1 MPCPC
6 SQRKQSG
13 NAYVQPRS
21 GLTPNSPVAAAV
33 SASHSLLRT
42 AQLTMEAAI
51 SDLAAEFAATL
62 QHARAL
68 LPRADAVIVQAHV
81 AHAGPV
87 QVLRAYARA
96 QSLPVNSTRIDLS
109 AFQPAA
115 PGTREVPAQP
125 ASEDTPPGSPTS
137 SAPVATAGAQADTAR
152 HTQVRAPVPG
162 SAAHAAA
169 QAPEPAQA
177 SSDARS
183 RLAIQRLREALP
195 VKYSTDRE
203 QFGQALAALRAVRAA
218 AAHGVSARQ
227 LSEVLQCRLMQAN
240 ELLSALAS
248 AGYIERY
255 QPSKRA
261 ACLWRA
267 KPQRRG

>member
-1 MPCPC
+1 
-6 SQRKQSG
+6 
-13 NAYVQPRS
+13 
-21 GLTPNSPVAAAV
+21 
-33 SASHSLLRT
+33 
-42 AQLTMEAAI
+42 MEAAI

-62 QHARAL
+62 QHARTL
-68 LPRADAVIVQAHV
+68 LPRADAVIVQAHT

-96 QSLPVNSTRIDLS
+96 QSLPVNSTHVDLS
-109 AFQPAA
+109 VFQPAA
-115 PGTREVPAQP
+115 PGTLEVPAQP
-125 ASEDTPPGSPTS
+125 AAEDTPPRSPAS
-137 SAPVATAGAQADTAR
+137 SAPAAMAGAQASPAQP
-152 HTQVRAPVPG
+152 TQARAPPP
-162 SAAHAAA
+162 SAAAARATA
-169 QAPEPAQA
+169 QAPEPVQA

-218 AAHGVSARQ
+218 AAQGVSARQ
-227 LSEVLQCRLMQAN
+227 LSEVLRCRLMQAN